1 MLLCKREEGKK
12 EGKEKGEK
20 EGGKERGKE
29 RGRATTPMSFT
40 EPSLF
45 VHSNSWIL
53 NKYRINLA
61 SNHLKP
67 SGNLY
72 SIISIGKKK
81 KNQKIISF
89 LFTSFFPNTTGL
101 IQEARRKRAITVPC
115 TLTLVKAGMVMG
127 ILVPC

>member
-81 KNQKIISF
+81 KIRKSF
-89 LFTSFFPNTTGL
+89 PSCLLLSFPT
-101 IQEARRKRAITVPC
+101 P
-115 TLTLVKAGMVMG
+115 LV
-127 ILVPC
+127 